1 MPGHQGSF
9 ILNTSIEASRTQE
22 KIKPISVK
30 VHWSESHE
38 FDEDTHY
45 DFMDFERKALEV
57 AKTNP
62 RGGYDKTK
70 VTVLFDNEDR
80 YECRLDLGCGGND
93 AGFASH
99 CLNMLVYYL
108 RHQYDLDKPWL
119 HDQHHLSLI
128 EAIQNYEFDT
138 AFVENAKQEIEQAE
152 MNAKAEDEAKAQAE
166 QQEWERQNREHQEKE
181 NAFQAS
187 LSIPPWAKAVIVAT
201 YTDYDA
207 ENSDSHSGY
216 HATKT
221 VRTLILAW
229 SGHTRNLFPEL
240 RKACLNHPSTAFLN
254 DPEKSNEHRETHWSG
269 DGYYLTDIKYLRYG
283 WSVRKHVF
291 YNEAQKAKYVPLG
304 ELVIPD

>member
-1 MPGHQGSF
+1 MNEVNSALSTGV
-9 ILNTSIEASRTQE
+9 

-30 VHWSESHE
+30 VHWSESPE
-38 FDEDTHY
+38 FKEETMY

-70 VTVLFDNEDR
+70 VTVHFDNEET

-93 AGFASH
+93 AGFADH
-99 CLNMLVYYL
+99 CLSMLAYYL

-128 EAIQNYEFDT
+128 EAIQSYEFDNT
-138 AFVENAKQEIEQAE
+138 FVEKARQDIQQVE
-152 MNAKAEDEAKAQAE
+152 MNAKAEDEAIARAE
-166 QQEWERQNREHQEKE
+166 QLEWERQNREQQEKE
-181 NAFQAS
+181 KAFQAS
-187 LSIPPWAKAVIVAT
+187 LIIPPWAKAVIVAT

-207 ENSDSHSGY
+207 QCSDPRSGY

-229 SGHTRNLFPEL
+229 SRHSRNLFSEL

-254 DPEKSNEHRETHWSG
+254 DPAQSNEHRETHWSG
-269 DGYYLTDIKYLRYG
+269 DGYYLTDTKYIRYG

-291 YNEAQKAKYVPLG
+291 YNDEQKARYVPMG
-304 ELVIPD
+304 ELVLPD